1 MEPADDQARE
11 IAELRDRLSRL
22 SQASLRINESLDF
35 DTVLQGVLDSACSLT
50 GARYGVIT
58 LLDESG
64 QIEDFV
70 TSGLTP
76 EEHRRLT
83 ELPEGMM
90 FFEYLSRIT
99 EPLRLSDFHSYTRAL
114 GLPEFRPPMAV
125 SPVLTF
131 LAAPIRHL
139 GECVGAFYVGEKDVE
154 FTPEDEETLV
164 MFASQAALVIA
175 NARRH
180 RDEQRARADLE
191 TLIDTSPVGVL
202 VFDAKT
208 GGLTSINR
216 EARRIVS
223 GLHMPDGSAE
233 ELLDMLTFR
242 RADGREISLEEFPL
256 AQALS
261 TGESVR
267 AEEIVIEVPDGGSVT
282 TLVNATPIRSQE
294 GEVVSVVVTVQ
305 DMTPLE
311 EMERL
316 RAEFLGMVS
325 HELRTPLTSIKGSA
339 ATLTEAASDLD
350 PAEMLQFF
358 RIIGEQAD
366 YMRDL
371 IGDLLDVA
379 RIETGALSVAPAPA
393 EVATLVDEARSRFQ
407 SGGGRNNLHIDLSP
421 ELPLVMADGRRIIQ
435 VLNNLLTNAARTS
448 HEASAIR
455 VSAVREGYHVAVSV
469 TDEGRGIAAERLP
482 HLFRKFSRI
491 DGEDRR
497 RDIAG
502 SGLGLAICKGIVET
516 HGGRIWAESDGP
528 GRGARFTFT
537 IPVAG
542 DAAAGVRS
550 LSARSRRA
558 ERERTRILAVDDDP
572 QTLRHVRAALTKAGY
587 TPVVTGDPEEVSRL
601 MAEEEP
607 RLVLLDLMLPD
618 SDGMQLMKEIRE
630 VSDVPVIF
638 LSVNG
643 QEETIARAFEKGA
656 DDYVVK
662 PFSPTELVA
671 RIKAALRKREA
682 PEWAEP
688 SEPYVFGELTIDYA
702 ERRVTLA
709 GRPVQLT
716 AIEYGLLFELSA
728 NAGRVMTYDRLLQRV
743 WGLRGSGD
751 LASGAHRREAAPP
764 QAGRRRQQPHLHP
777 QRAPRRLPHAEGGRA
792 GEGGRFQADALGV
805 RCGHLMFP
813 TLGGVL
819 IIFPY
824 LSYPYLTVPTKG
836 GVGDGNQ
843 EEETYLG
850 LGPHLSASAKSHR
863 RTQRRQYAWVLP
875 NCD

>member
-1 MEPADDQARE
+1 MEQADDQARE

-22 SQASLRINESLDF
+22 SEASLRINESLDF

-64 QIEDFV
+64 QVQDFV
-70 TSGLTP
+70 TSGLTAQ
-76 EEHRRLT
+76 EHRRFT
-83 ELPEGMM
+83 DLPEGMM
-90 FFEYLSRIT
+90 FFQYLSNIQ
-99 EPLRLSDFHSYTRAL
+99 EPLRLRDFHSHIRSL
-114 GLPEFRPPMAV
+114 GLPEFQPPMAV
-125 SPVLTF
+125 STPLPF

-139 GECVGAFYVGEKDVE
+139 GESVGAFYVGEKDVE

-208 GGLTSINR
+208 GGVTSVNR

-233 ELLDMLTFR
+233 QLLDMLTFR
-242 RADGREISLEEFPL
+242 RADGREVSLEEFPL

-261 TGESVR
+261 TGETVR

-282 TLVNATPIRSQE
+282 TLVNATPIRSE
-294 GEVVSVVVTVQ
+294 GGEVVSVVVTLQ

-311 EMERL
+311 ELERL

-325 HELRTPLTSIKGSA
+325 HELRTPLAAIKGSA

-358 RIIGEQAD
+358 RIIGEQSD
-366 YMRDL
+366 HMRDL

-379 RIETGALSVAPAPA
+379 RIETGDLPVAP
-393 EVATLVDEARSRFQ
+393 VAADVASLVDEARSRFQ
-407 SGGGRNNLHIDLSP
+407 SGGGRNNLRIDLSP

-435 VLNNLLTNAARTS
+435 VLNNLLSNAARHS
-448 HEASAIR
+448 HEASAIG

-502 SGLGLAICKGIVET
+502 SGLGLAICKGIVEA

-528 GRGARFTFT
+528 GLGARFTFT
-537 IPVAG
+537 IPVAQ
-542 DAAAGVRS
+542 DAAIGAANLLVRS
-550 LSARSRRA
+550 SRV

-572 QTLRHVRAALTKAGY
+572 QTLRHVRDALTNAGY
-587 TPVVTGDPEEVSRL
+587 VPVVTGDPEEALSLVE
-601 MAEEEP
+601 ANDP
-607 RLVLLDLMLPD
+607 HLVLLDLMLPGT
-618 SDGMQLMKEIRE
+618 DGIELMRGILDMA
-630 VSDVPVIF
+630 DVPVIF
-638 LSVNG
+638 LSAYG
-643 QEETIARAFEKGA
+643 QEETIARAFENGA

-688 SEPYVFGELTIDYA
+688 SEPYVLGELTIDYA

-743 WGLRGSGD
+743 WDLRRSGD
-751 LASGAHRREAAPP
+751 SRRVRTAAK
-764 QAGRRRQQPHLHP
+764 QLRRKLGDDANNPTYILNE
-777 QRAPRRLPHAEGGRA
+777 PRVGYRMPR
-792 GEGGRFQADALGV
+792 GE
-805 RCGHLMFP
+805 
-813 TLGGVL
+813 
-819 IIFPY
+819 I
-824 LSYPYLTVPTKG
+824 
-836 GVGDGNQ
+836 
-843 EEETYLG
+843 EEPG
-850 LGPHLSASAKSHR
+850 KP
-863 RTQRRQYAWVLP
+863 
-875 NCD
+875 